1 MVIVATTTRSDRRY
15 TDEYGIER
23 ATKDEPGMVDRLRD
37 KWGWFDHIMRMQQR
51 FASMGGNQYSA
62 GITYFSV
69 LAIFPLLMLVFAALG
84 FVLARNEPLL
94 FDIQEQISQQLSGD
108 MGTMV
113 NDIIQTAVDQRGA
126 VAGLGALTTLWS
138 GLGWMNNLRYGVSKM
153 WKLDPTEGGFVAKK
167 AADLLGLIGIILAF
181 GIAFGVTAI
190 GSSGLTVQLLEWV
203 GLGEIPGIQLITTVV
218 AILVGV
224 LANFLVMLWMIMYL
238 PRTKVPWRSGLI
250 AALIGAIAFE
260 VVKQLGSIFFSNAL
274 SNPAGAAFGPI
285 IGLMVVM
292 YLIWRIVLYVSA
304 WAATTD
310 ESIAR
315 TPVQAPEPAVIR
327 VRNEVDRTPRRG
339 AMIGAGAA
347 VGAAG
352 AGLLAL
358 FNRK

>member
-1 MVIVATTTRSDRRY
+1 MATTTQSDRRY

-23 ATKDEPGMVDRLRD
+23 ATQDEPGLVDRLRD
-37 KWGWFDHIMRMQQR
+37 RWGWFDHIMRMQER

-69 LAIFPLLMLVFAALG
+69 LAIFPLLMLAFAALG
-84 FVLARNEPLL
+84 FVLARNQQLL
-94 FDIQEQISQQLSGD
+94 FDIQSQVSAQLSGQMGD
-108 MGTMV
+108 MI
-113 NDIIQTAVDQRGA
+113 NQIIETAIEQRGA

-167 AADLLGLIGIILAF
+167 IADLLGLIGLLIAF
-181 GIAFGVTAI
+181 AIAFGVTAV
-190 GSSGLTVQLLEWV
+190 GSSGLTQQLLDMV
-203 GLGEIPGIQLITTVV
+203 GLGDVPGIQLITTVV

-238 PRTKVPWRSGLI
+238 PRTKVPIRSGMM
-250 AALIGAIAFE
+250 AALLGAVAFE
-260 VVKQLGSIFFSNAL
+260 VVKQLGSLFFSNAL
-274 SNPAGAAFGPI
+274 SNPAGATFGPI
-285 IGLMVVM
+285 IGIMVVM

-310 ESIAR
+310 ESLR
-315 TPVQAPEPAVIR
+315 QTPMEAPEPAVIR
-327 VRNEVDRTPRRG
+327 VRNEIGGKPRRG
-339 AMIGAGAA
+339 AMIGTGAALGA
-347 VGAAG
+347 VGAG
-352 AGLLAL
+352 VLAL

>member
-1 MVIVATTTRSDRRY
+1 MATHTQSDRRHS
-15 TDEYGIER
+15 DEYGIER
-23 ATKDEPGMVDRLRD
+23 VNQDEPGLVDRLRA
-37 KWGWFDHIMRMQQR
+37 KWGWFDHLMLMQQR
-51 FASMGGNQYSA
+51 FASMGGNQYAA

-84 FVLARNEPLL
+84 FVLANNEQLL
-94 FDIQEQISQQLSGD
+94 FDIQDQISQSLSGQI
-108 MGTMV
+108 GQLV
-113 NDIIQTAVDQRGA
+113 NDVLDTAIAQRGT

-153 WKLDPTEGGFVAKK
+153 WKLNPTEGGFVTKK
-167 AADLLGLIGIILAF
+167 LWDLVGLVGLILAF
-181 GIAFGVTAI
+181 GIAFGITAV
-190 GSSGLTVQLLEWV
+190 GSSGLTQQLLELV
-203 GLGEIPGIQLITTVV
+203 GLGNVPGIQLLTRAV
-218 AILVGV
+218 AVIVGV

-238 PRTKVPWRSGLI
+238 PRTKVPARSGLL

-260 VVKQLGSIFFSNAL
+260 LVKQLFSVFASNAL
-274 SNPAGAAFGPI
+274 ANPAGAAFGPI

-310 ESIAR
+310 ESLAQ
-315 TPVQAPEPAVIR
+315 TPTPAPDPAVIR
-327 VRNEVDRTPRRG
+327 VRNEVGPRPRRG
-339 AMIGAGAA
+339 AMVGAGAA

-358 FNRK
+358 LNRK